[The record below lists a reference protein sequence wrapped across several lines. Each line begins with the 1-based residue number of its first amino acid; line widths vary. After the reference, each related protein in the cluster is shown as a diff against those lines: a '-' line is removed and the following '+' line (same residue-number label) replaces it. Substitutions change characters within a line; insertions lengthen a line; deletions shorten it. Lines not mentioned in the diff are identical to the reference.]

1 MYFGCFAPNCQI
13 NYLVKALEWWDC
25 LFLLLSDFLPSG
37 FIIENHEV
45 QGFTLSLGNHFQ
57 AYSITNSNMEV
68 RNESEKI

>member
-1 MYFGCFAPNCQI
+1 MCFGCSTPNCQS
-13 NYLVKALEWWDC
+13 NYLVKALECWDC

-37 FIIENHEV
+37 FIIENDEL

-68 RNESEKI
+68 RNESKKI